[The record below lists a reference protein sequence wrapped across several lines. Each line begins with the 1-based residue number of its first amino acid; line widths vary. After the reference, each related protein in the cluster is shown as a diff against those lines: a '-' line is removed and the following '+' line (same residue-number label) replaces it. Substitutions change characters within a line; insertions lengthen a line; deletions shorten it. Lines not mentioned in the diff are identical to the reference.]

1 MFMGPLTVLSIH
13 LRAIKL
19 QAARYNYKYAIIFP
33 RDILANENIRHGC
46 GCGWQ
51 FWMKHNMKYGLYF
64 MCLHFALNALLFT
77 PSSLTA
83 LMFHRTSAQIYIIIK
98 PQNFQRTLIN
108 SSNACFKAYMI
119 TFKGELRN

>member
-51 FWMKHNMKYGLYF
+51 FWMKHNMKYGLYL
-64 MCLHFALNALLFT
+64 CAYTLHLMLYFLL
-77 PSSLTA
+77 P
-83 LMFHRTSAQIYIIIK
+83 
-98 PQNFQRTLIN
+98 PP
-108 SSNACFKAYMI
+108 
-119 TFKGELRN
+119 